1 MTNNSLDAIVE
12 LHHSAVD
19 EAKLAPADPG
29 PELHL
34 LRRSIGRSVIVILDQ
49 I

>member
-12 LHHSAVD
+12 LDHSAVD
-19 EAKLAPADPG
+19 DAELAPADPG

-34 LRRSIGRSVIVILDQ
+34 IRRSIGRSIIVILDQ